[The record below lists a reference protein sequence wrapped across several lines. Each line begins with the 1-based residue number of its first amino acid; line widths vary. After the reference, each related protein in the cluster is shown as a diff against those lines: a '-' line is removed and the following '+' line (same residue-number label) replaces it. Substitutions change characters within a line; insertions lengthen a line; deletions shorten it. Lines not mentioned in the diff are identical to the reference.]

1 MGSTLRSK
9 CRPLGR
15 RDSQKVADGNC
26 MVSRCMILC
35 ILAACKACWWVL
47 EQPASSIMEYHPSF
61 QRMLRLLGGT
71 RRMMLCMSNYGGQT
85 RKATVLYSS
94 HGEIDDL
101 LDEATEPVQSS
112 GPPPEMTIR
121 YQNQKGEWRFG
132 RAMSKTRTKNAR
144 AVKRAARRFLRKA
157 LDTENT
163 LDSAVA
169 SNISSL
175 PRCLAH
181 FVMAKPAPKPP
192 RCRVTF
198 KSPPAASVAKS
209 GKTKKEKK
217 VPKCMD
223 PRFQK
228 APKNKAPVKEEK
240 HESKVA
246 RKDNR
251 PKKDPKVKEVT
262 KEEKQKRCRESSQQS
277 PAARPSALRNG
288 GKAAAASKS
297 NAAKNEKDLK
307 DKKEVSMGKDKK
319 TKVDK
324 HVMSSMQALK
334 RKLEEQRK
342 VEEEES
348 DASSGEESDDS
359 INEQLEKLIKQKNGK
374 ASGKASAPELEEEAD
389 SQSASEAEE
398 DHGGTDSEEEEDDEA
413 NEEGEDESEPESDDK
428 SQSAS
433 GDEGSD
439 DEAEEEEKE
448 SDKSERK
455 KCGANETA
463 IVPVRNSVTH
473 KKEYDT
479 FLRQIQNKKLFPV
492 DMSSYVTKCKNDLF
506 CAWLDAGKN
515 WDNARLIM
523 QRTHSNEQE
532 SLSGWIAK
540 RGKELVEMYGEEK
553 GRSLMV
559 RRQQEGLFYNSEDFP
574 DDELE
579 RFYYMRKP
587 KEMNRRQTIRDSTI
601 IDGEASL
608 DNDMLKAHTDETD
621 GMMRAGAM
629 PAGHA
634 ETAAGQKAL
643 HDALNESVQAAP
655 KKKAKKTEEASV
667 PVAPKTI
674 IDKAKDLMQEVLDES
689 VAARRKGMALGAV
702 SYAGE
707 LSTQLITYA
716 STMEKRYASLQQA
729 VSKQVDDHSFFDS
742 LFKKI
747 EKERKWF
754 PNAEAAAGSILS
766 GIKRAN
772 KPKKEKG
779 PKKGE
784 TSKGKEVKK

>member
-1 MGSTLRSK
+1 
-9 CRPLGR
+9 
-15 RDSQKVADGNC
+15 
-26 MVSRCMILC
+26 
-35 ILAACKACWWVL
+35 
-47 EQPASSIMEYHPSF
+47 
-61 QRMLRLLGGT
+61 
-71 RRMMLCMSNYGGQT
+71 
-85 RKATVLYSS
+85 
-94 HGEIDDL
+94 
-101 LDEATEPVQSS
+101 
-112 GPPPEMTIR
+112 
-121 YQNQKGEWRFG
+121 
-132 RAMSKTRTKNAR
+132 
-144 AVKRAARRFLRKA
+144 
-157 LDTENT
+157 
-163 LDSAVA
+163 
-169 SNISSL
+169 
-175 PRCLAH
+175 
-181 FVMAKPAPKPP
+181 MAKPAPKPP

-319 TKVDK
+319 AKVDK

-608 DNDMLKAHTDETD
+608 DNDMLKALTDETD

-667 PVAPKTI
+667 PVAPKTV

-754 PNAEAAAGSILS
+754 PNAEVRGTRKHVLFYLRPSMFF
-766 GIKRAN
+766 
-772 KPKKEKG
+772 
-779 PKKGE
+779 
-784 TSKGKEVKK
+784 